1 MASNATGAHVRQRI
15 GARDRCNTIRRKCL
29 GRLPGQYSLGKR
41 NVVALRSASV
51 IIQSFTPVRG
61 SLYAE
66 RIRNPSITDRSFSRR
81 SSSQRS
87 PQSPE
92 TWRLR
97 NSRPLLP
104 SSLRASSAS
113 DVPFFAPAVGVTQNE
128 RGNHDQRTKPPRQTA
143 ISPRPDR
150 QHSGQI
156 GRASR
161 RE

>member
-104 SSLRASSAS
+104 SSLRASSA
-113 DVPFFAPAVGVTQNE
+113 PGVLTVWP
-128 RGNHDQRTKPPRQTA
+128 RGN
-143 ISPRPDR
+143 
-150 QHSGQI
+150 SGLP
-156 GRASR
+156 GWFGALVMVASFVLSDPHGGGEKR
-161 RE
+161 HVRSEEHTSEL